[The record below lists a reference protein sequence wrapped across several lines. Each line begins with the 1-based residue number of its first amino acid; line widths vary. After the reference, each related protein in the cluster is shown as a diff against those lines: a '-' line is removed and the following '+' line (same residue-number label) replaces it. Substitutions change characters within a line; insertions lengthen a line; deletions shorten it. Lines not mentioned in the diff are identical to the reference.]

1 MPLALRT
8 WLLSLTA
15 TLLATA
21 GSARAA
27 DGGWITFKNNTHQVV
42 VVQEMVVCNGVT
54 KRGKPIRLLPGE
66 TLREFQ
72 ATPAVRKFE
81 VFDGH
86 NPGKPLFS
94 GNLNCLAAQQTFS
107 ITSDGKAVTIA
118 PTPIVR
124 ASGGTEPV
132 PKK

>member
-1 MPLALRT
+1 MFLSLRT
-8 WLLSLTA
+8 RLLVLTA
-15 TLLATA
+15 TLLAGA
-21 GSARAA
+21 GSARAS
-27 DGGWITFKNNTHQVV
+27 DGGWITFKNNTQQVV
-42 VVQEMVVCNGVT
+42 VVQETVVCNGET
-54 KRGKPIRLLPGE
+54 KRGKPIRMLPGE

-81 VFDGH
+81 VFDGR

-107 ITSDGKAVTIA
+107 IASDGKTLTVTPA
-118 PTPIVR
+118 PVAR
-124 ASGGTEPV
+124 ASGESEPV